1 MEKLAIE
8 GGVPVLPCPL
18 PAYRTIGEEEV
29 EAVADVVRSGCL
41 SGFYGSWGEQFLGGP
56 VVQRFEQ
63 AWAARFGVQYAVSM
77 NSATSGLYAAMGAIG
92 IQPGDEVIVPPYTM
106 SATALAPLVYGGIP
120 VFADIEPDTFC
131 IDVEAVEAAITP
143 RTRAIIAVNLFGHPA
158 RLAELRELADRRGL
172 YLIEDN
178 AQSPLAMANGRL
190 AGTIGHIGVF
200 SLNYHKHIHAGE
212 GGVCVTSDTG
222 LAQKLQLIR
231 NHGENCAAPLG
242 LPDITNLIG
251 FNYRLTEMSAA
262 VGIEQLK
269 KIDCHVKRREH
280 LAQRLSAGL
289 AGLNGLTV
297 PHVRPHCRHVYYVL
311 GMRYE
316 AEQVGVSRAAF
327 SEALIA
333 EGFPHFVGYVR
344 PLYLLPVFQQ
354 RIAFGGYPFSLSERT
369 YTKGLCP
376 VAERMHEQEFLGFEN
391 CMFAP
396 TEIEI
401 DLLIE
406 AVRKVHRLILKSDTA
421 ASKEARLVLQSPLAL
436 ASDRGQEA
444 F

>member
-1 MEKLAIE
+1 MEKLAIH
-8 GGVPVLPCPL
+8 GGLPVLPCPL
-18 PAYRTIGEEEV
+18 PTYQTIGGEEV
-29 EAVADVVRSGCL
+29 EAVVDVVRSGCL

-63 AWAARFGVQYAVSM
+63 MWAGRFGVRYAVSM

-106 SATALAPLVYGGIP
+106 SATALAPLIYGGIP

-131 IDVEAVEAAITP
+131 IDVDAVSAAITP

-158 RLAELRELADRRGL
+158 RLAELRALADRQGL

-178 AQSPLAMANGRL
+178 AQAPLASEHGRL

-212 GGVCVTSDTG
+212 GGVCVTNDSG

-231 NHGENCAAPLG
+231 NHGENCVEPIG
-242 LPDITNLIG
+242 MSDIANIIG

-262 VGIEQLK
+262 VGMEQLK
-269 KIDCHVKRREH
+269 RIDCHVERREH
-280 LAQRLSAGL
+280 LARRLSEGL
-289 AGLNGLTV
+289 SGLDGLTV
-297 PHVRPHCRHVYYVL
+297 PVVRPGCRHVYYVL
-311 GMRYE
+311 GMRYD
-316 AEQVGVSRAAF
+316 AERVGVSRDAF
-327 SEALIA
+327 SNALTA

-354 RIAFGGYPFSLSERT
+354 RIAFGAYPFSLSDKT

-376 VAERMHEQEFLGFEN
+376 TAERMHEQEFIGFEN

-396 TEIEI
+396 SEMQIE
-401 DLLIE
+401 LLIE
-406 AVRKVHRLILKSDTA
+406 AVCKVHRLIRRKS
-421 ASKEARLVLQSPLAL
+421 
-436 ASDRGQEA
+436 
-444 F
+444 